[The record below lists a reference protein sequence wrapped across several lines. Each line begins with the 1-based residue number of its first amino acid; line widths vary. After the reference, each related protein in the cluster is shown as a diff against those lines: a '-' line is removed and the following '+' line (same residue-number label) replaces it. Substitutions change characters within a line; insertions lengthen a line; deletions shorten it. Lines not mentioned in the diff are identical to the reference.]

1 MRLIAICFFVFTA
14 ITTIAQER
22 VKKIEFY
29 GAAKTNIL
37 HQDFDVDGDTM
48 NLSKANYGHSLIDLG
63 ILVRPSSNTEI
74 ATEFRLRNE
83 LGGFWGGAVTF
94 GIRKLTLKGV
104 VNDAIRYKIG
114 DIDIEMTPYSL
125 YNNNYQDVVNEA
137 TVFQIAR
144 EVIDYENYFSGNTWR
159 QQGIQSSYG
168 FYLNNETFKS
178 IDVNLFSTRNRT
190 ADPSSASPE
199 RLFSGG
205 QIGLNTSYGL
215 ITFHSA
221 NLFDLKN
228 TVIDMNLY
236 YNSVNTVSANIS
248 LADLPKFSLNY
259 EGGTSKSN
267 YENLIEEE
275 TVTIQDY
282 FWNLGLIYSPTNKF
296 SVSINGIN
304 TGPQFRSPSAQNVRL
319 GYSSSSN
326 VFPTIGN
333 NLAVRNMGLID
344 YLYNDVFYYKTFDSQ
359 LDLYNP
365 AFSNALPYGL
375 STPNRKGFSV
385 SLDELVIREQFNL
398 SSKIHM
404 MSEITGSGTIH
415 LKSFMKIIAKANYD
429 YKKWSANAGLAY
441 ESTSR
446 DGQAYEKI
454 ELSSMLFDFGLDF
467 DLTDQLSIL
476 FGTKYH
482 IADGNELLAVYDS
495 YNNPLYFDPTSY
507 DDQKQMLNSIG
518 LMVNFSE
525 LSKLTA
531 SLSSF
536 SQKAEQEYNFNQLQ
550 LLYRLNF

>member
-14 ITTIAQER
+14 ITTMAQER

-37 HQDFDVDGDTM
+37 HQGFDVDGDTM
-48 NLSKANYGHSLIDLG
+48 NVSKANYGHSLIDLG
-63 ILVRPSSNTEI
+63 ILVRPNANTEI

-83 LGGFWGGAVTF
+83 LGGFWGGAVTY

-114 DIDIEMTPYSL
+114 DIDLEMTPYTL

-137 TVFQIAR
+137 TVFQMAR
-144 EVIDYENYFSGNTWR
+144 EVIDYENYFSGNAWR
-159 QQGIQSSYG
+159 QQGVQSSYG

-205 QIGLNTSYGL
+205 QIGLNTLHGL
-215 ITFHSA
+215 ITFHST
-221 NLFDLKN
+221 NLVDLKN
-228 TVIDMNLY
+228 TVNDMNLY

-259 EGGTSKSN
+259 EGGTSKAN

-282 FWNLGLIYSPTNKF
+282 FWNLGLIYSPTNKLRI
-296 SVSINGIN
+296 SVNGIN
-304 TGPQFRSPSAQNVRL
+304 TGPQFRSPAAQNVRL

-326 VFPTIGN
+326 VFPTYGN
-333 NLAVRNMGLID
+333 NLAVRNMGLVD

-385 SLDELVIREQFNL
+385 SLDELAIKEQINL
-398 SSKIHM
+398 SSEIHI
-404 MSEITGSGTIH
+404 MSEIIGTGTTQ
-415 LKSFMKIIAKANYD
+415 LKSFMKFVAKANYD

-446 DGQAYEKI
+446 DGQDYEKI
-454 ELSSMLFDFGLDF
+454 ELSSMLFDFGVDF

-482 IADGNELLAVYDS
+482 MADGNELLAVYDS
-495 YNNPLYFDPTSY
+495 YNNPLYFDPISY
-507 DDQKQMLNSIG
+507 KNQKQMLNSIG

-525 LSKLTA
+525 RSKLIA

-536 SQKAEQEYNFNQLQ
+536 SQKAEQEYTFNQLQ

>member
-14 ITTIAQER
+14 ITTMAQER

-296 SVSINGIN
+296 SVSVNGIN

-385 SLDELVIREQFNL
+385 RLDELVIREQFNL

-404 MSEITGSGTIH
+404 MSEIIGSGTIH

-495 YNNPLYFDPTSY
+495 YNNPLYFDPISY
-507 DDQKQMLNSIG
+507 DDQRQMLNSIG

>member
-14 ITTIAQER
+14 ITTMAQER

-48 NLSKANYGHSLIDLG
+48 NLTKANYGHSLIDLG
-63 ILVRPSSNTEI
+63 ILVRPSYNTEI

-404 MSEITGSGTIH
+404 MSEIIGSGTIH

-507 DDQKQMLNSIG
+507 DQKQMLNSIG

>member
-14 ITTIAQER
+14 ITTMAQER

-37 HQDFDVDGDTM
+37 HKDFDVYADTL

-296 SVSINGIN
+296 SVSVNGIN

-344 YLYNDVFYYKTFDSQ
+344 YLYNDVFYYKTFDNQ

-375 STPNRKGFSV
+375 ATPNRKGFSV
-385 SLDELVIREQFNL
+385 SLDELAVKKVLNL
-398 SSKIHM
+398 SSEIHM
-404 MSEITGSGTIH
+404 MSEIIGTGTTL
-415 LKSFMKIIAKANYD
+415 LKSFMKFLAKANYD
-429 YKKWSANAGLAY
+429 YKKWSANLGLAY

-446 DGQAYEKI
+446 DGQVYEKI
-454 ELSSMLFDFGLDF
+454 ELSSILFDFGVDF
-467 DLTDQLSIL
+467 DLTDQLSII

-507 DDQKQMLNSIG
+507 DQKQMLNSIG

-531 SLSSF
+531 SLISF

>member
-14 ITTIAQER
+14 ITTMAQER

-29 GAAKTNIL
+29 GSAKTNIL

-267 YENLIEEE
+267 YENLIDEE

-296 SVSINGIN
+296 SVSVNGIN

-404 MSEITGSGTIH
+404 MSEIIGSGTIH

-495 YNNPLYFDPTSY
+495 YNNPLYFDPISY

-536 SQKAEQEYNFNQLQ
+536 SQKTEQEYNFNQLQ

>member
-14 ITTIAQER
+14 ITTMAQER

-37 HQDFDVDGDTM
+37 HQGFDVYGDTM
-48 NLSKANYGHSLIDLG
+48 NVSKASYGHSLIDLG
-63 ILVRPSSNTEI
+63 ILVRPSANTEI

-83 LGGFWGGAVTF
+83 LGGFWGGAVTY

-114 DIDIEMTPYSL
+114 DIDLEMTPYTL

-137 TVFQIAR
+137 TVFQMAR
-144 EVIDYENYFSGNTWR
+144 EVIDYENYFSGNAWR
-159 QQGIQSSYG
+159 QQGVQSSYG

-259 EGGTSKSN
+259 EGGTSKAN
-267 YENLIEEE
+267 YENLIEDE

-282 FWNLGLIYSPTNKF
+282 FLNLGLIYSPTNKF
-296 SVSINGIN
+296 RLSVKGIN
-304 TGPQFRSPSAQNVRL
+304 TGPQFRSPAAQNVRL

-333 NLAVRNMGLID
+333 NLAVRNMGLMD

-365 AFSNALPYGL
+365 AFSNAMPYGL
-375 STPNRKGFSV
+375 ATPNRKGFSV
-385 SLDELVIREQFNL
+385 SLDQLVIKEQFNL
-398 SSKIHM
+398 SSEIHI
-404 MSEITGSGTIH
+404 MSEIIGTGTTQ
-415 LKSFMKIIAKANYD
+415 LKSFMKFVTKANYN
-429 YKKWSANAGLAY
+429 YKKWSAKAGLAY

-446 DGQAYEKI
+446 DGQPYEKI

-482 IADGNELLAVYDS
+482 MADGNELLAVYDS
-495 YNNPLYFDPTSY
+495 YNNPLYFDPISY
-507 DDQKQMLNSIG
+507 DNQKQMLNSIG

-525 LSKLTA
+525 RSKLTA

-536 SQKAEQEYNFNQLQ
+536 SQKAEQEYTFNQLQ

>member
-14 ITTIAQER
+14 ITTMAQER

-267 YENLIEEE
+267 YENLIDEE

-282 FWNLGLIYSPTNKF
+282 FWNLGLVYSPTNKF
-296 SVSINGIN
+296 SVSVNGIN

-404 MSEITGSGTIH
+404 MSEIIGSGTIH

-495 YNNPLYFDPTSY
+495 YNNPLYFDPISY

>member
-14 ITTIAQER
+14 ITTMAQER

-29 GAAKTNIL
+29 GSAKTNIL

-296 SVSINGIN
+296 SVSVNGIN

-404 MSEITGSGTIH
+404 MSEIIGSGTIH

-536 SQKAEQEYNFNQLQ
+536 SQKTEQEYNFNQLQ

>member
-14 ITTIAQER
+14 ITTMAQER

-48 NLSKANYGHSLIDLG
+48 NLTKANYGHSLIDLG
-63 ILVRPSSNTEI
+63 ILVRPSYNTEI

-215 ITFHSA
+215 ITFNSA

-267 YENLIEEE
+267 YENLIDEE

-282 FWNLGLIYSPTNKF
+282 FWNLGLVYSPTNKF
-296 SVSINGIN
+296 SVSVNGIN

-404 MSEITGSGTIH
+404 MSEIIGSGTIH

-507 DDQKQMLNSIG
+507 DQKQMLNSIG

>member
-14 ITTIAQER
+14 ITTMAQER

-29 GAAKTNIL
+29 GSAKTNIL

-296 SVSINGIN
+296 SVSVNGIN

-398 SSKIHM
+398 SSKIHV
-404 MSEITGSGTIH
+404 MSEIIGSGTIH

-536 SQKAEQEYNFNQLQ
+536 SQKTEQEYNFNQLQ

>member
-1 MRLIAICFFVFTA
+1 MRFIVIFFFVFIA
-14 ITTIAQER
+14 ITSMAQER

-37 HQDFDVDGDTM
+37 HQGFDVDGDTM
-48 NLSKANYGHSLIDLG
+48 NVSKANYGHSLIDLG
-63 ILVRPSSNTEI
+63 ILVRPSANTEI

-83 LGGFWGGAVTF
+83 LGGFWGGAVTY

-114 DIDIEMTPYSL
+114 DIDIEMTPYTL

-137 TVFQIAR
+137 TVFQMAR
-144 EVIDYENYFSGNTWR
+144 EVIDYENYFSGNAWR
-159 QQGIQSSYG
+159 QQGVQSSYG

-178 IDVNLFSTRNRT
+178 IDINLFSSRNRT

-215 ITFHSA
+215 IKLHSA

-228 TVIDMNLY
+228 TVNDMNLY

-248 LADLPKFSLNY
+248 LANLPKFSLKY
-259 EGGTSKSN
+259 EGGTSKAN
-267 YENLIEEE
+267 YENLIEKE
-275 TVTIQDY
+275 TVTIQDH
-282 FWNLGLIYSPTNKF
+282 FWNLGLIYSPTSKRRF
-296 SVSINGIN
+296 SVNCIN
-304 TGPQFRSPSAQNVRL
+304 TGPQFRSPAAQNIRL

-326 VFPTIGN
+326 VFPTISN
-333 NLAVRNMGLID
+333 NLSVRNMGLVD

-365 AFSNALPYGL
+365 SFSNALPYGL
-375 STPNRKGFSV
+375 ATPNRKGFSV
-385 SLDELVIREQFNL
+385 SLDELDIKEQLNL
-398 SSKIHM
+398 SSEIHII
-404 MSEITGSGTIH
+404 SEIIGTGTIQ
-415 LKSFMKIIAKANYD
+415 LKSFMKFVAKANYD
-429 YKKWSANAGLAY
+429 NKKWSANAGLGY

-454 ELSSMLFDFGLDF
+454 ELSSMLFDFGVDF

-482 IADGNELLAVYDS
+482 MAAGNEFLAVYDS
-495 YNNPLYFDPTSY
+495 YNNPLYFDPISY
-507 DDQKQMLNSIG
+507 NDHKQMLNSIG

-525 LSKLTA
+525 RSKLIA

-536 SQKAEQEYNFNQLQ
+536 TQKAEQEYTFNQLQ

>member
-14 ITTIAQER
+14 ITTMAQER

-168 FYLNNETFKS
+168 FYLSNETFKS

-205 QIGLNTSYGL
+205 QIGLNPSYGL

-296 SVSINGIN
+296 SVSVNGIN

-398 SSKIHM
+398 SSKIYM
-404 MSEITGSGTIH
+404 MSEIIGSGTIH

-495 YNNPLYFDPTSY
+495 YNNPLYFDPISY